1 MKNDLINNIKAK
13 MVPFLNEVQLEEL
26 DKNLKIILN
35 DLKCLKK
42 INMMRQKKIMNCCCL
57 FFQPK
62 GLKAALKKQLLIIRI
77 QLWAC

>member
-26 DKNLKIILN
+26 DMNLKIILN
-35 DLKCLKK
+35 DFEVFKK
-42 INMMRQKKIMNCCCL
+42 DKHDEQKKIMNCCCL

-62 GLKAALKKQLLIIRI
+62 RLKAALKKQLLIIRI

>member
-35 DLKCLKK
+35 DFEVFKK

-62 GLKAALKKQLLIIRI
+62 RLKAALENNYLL
-77 QLWAC
+77 